1 MSEAVLACRNLKKTY
16 LGPTPVP
23 VLLGIDLDIYPGE
36 RVAIMGRSGS
46 GKSTLL
52 HLLGGLDTPTE
63 GTVLLR
69 GRNLFEM
76 GEAERGEVRN
86 RSLGF
91 IYQFHHLLME
101 FTAAENVGMPLFIRR
116 VRKEAA
122 LQRAKQLLSEV
133 GLGAR
138 LEHQPGE
145 LSGGE
150 RQRCAFARA
159 LVTEPACVLAD
170 EPTGNLVVGA
180 ALKALIPE
188 IPWAAAFV
196 FGAIVSPPDAVAAT
210 AILSRLNMPRR
221 IVTVL
226 EGESLVNDASGLVL
240 YKLAVAAVL
249 SGTFSLADASIE
261 FVLISAGGIA
271 IGMLLGGL
279 FVLLHRYLG
288 DPFIEV
294 LLSLSVPYMAYV
306 LAESVGASGV
316 LAVVA
321 AGLLRGRYSPAMVSA
336 EMRILARS
344 VWNILVFMLNSLIFI
359 LIGLQLSGIVARL
372 QGYTGRD
379 LAAYALAISM
389 IAILVR
395 FAWVY
400 FAEYL
405 PAWLGRLFH
414 RRVAPPLPG
423 EAFIAGWC
431 GMRGI
436 LSLAA
441 PLALPVETP
450 EGGAFPYRD
459 LLIFLTFAVIA
470 VTLVVQGLTLAPLIG
485 RLKLGSDPGARAEQ
499 RKARLSMGRAA
510 LAAIEQHAAG
520 DGVPAELAER
530 IGAEF
535 GDRMAAAS
543 PLAQQPDSTPALAKR
558 LRLAAVRAER
568 DELIRMW
575 RNAEVSDDVLHH
587 LEEELDYEESRL

>member
-1 MSEAVLACRNLKKTY
+1 M
-16 LGPTPVP
+16 
-23 VLLGIDLDIYPGE
+23 VLLEVLLFLLLCALALGWASRRFGLPYPMALVVG
-36 RVAIMGRSGS
+36 
-46 GKSTLL
+46 
-52 HLLGGLDTPTE
+52 GGL
-63 GTVLLR
+63 
-69 GRNLFEM
+69 
-76 GEAERGEVRN
+76 
-86 RSLGF
+86 LGF
-91 IYQFHHLLME
+91 IPRLPQVDFDPQFL
-101 FTAAENVGMPLFIRR
+101 
-116 VRKEAA
+116 
-122 LQRAKQLLSEV
+122 
-133 GLGAR
+133 
-138 LEHQPGE
+138 
-145 LSGGE
+145 
-150 RQRCAFARA
+150 
-159 LVTEPACVLAD
+159 
-170 EPTGNLVVGA
+170 
-180 ALKALIPE
+180 
-188 IPWAAAFV
+188 
-196 FGAIVSPPDAVAAT
+196 
-210 AILSRLNMPRR
+210 
-221 IVTVL
+221 
-226 EGESLVNDASGLVL
+226 LVL
-240 YKLAVAAVL
+240 VLPPIVYQAGLLASWGDVKESVRTL
-249 SGTFSLADASIE
+249 SLPPR
-261 FVLISAGGIA
+261 
-271 IGMLLGGL
+271 GL

-294 LLSLSVPYMAYV
+294 LLSLSGPYMAYV
-306 LAESVGASGV
+306 LAESMGASGV

-379 LAAYALAISM
+379 LVAYALAISM

-414 RRVAPPLPG
+414 SRVAPPLPG

-436 LSLAA
+436 VSLAA
-441 PLALPVETP
+441 ALALPVETP

-459 LLIFLTFAVIA
+459 LITFLTFAVIA

-510 LAAIEQHAAG
+510 LAAIEQHAAD
-520 DGVPAELAER
+520 DGMPAELAER

-543 PLAQQPDSTPALAKR
+543 PLAQQPHSTPALAKR